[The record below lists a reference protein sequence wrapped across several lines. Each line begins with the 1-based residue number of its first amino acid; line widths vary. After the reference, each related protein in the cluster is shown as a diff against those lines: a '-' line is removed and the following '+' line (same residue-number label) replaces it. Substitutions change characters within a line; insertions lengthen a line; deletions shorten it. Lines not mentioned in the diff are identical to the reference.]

1 VVNRTAKCRSN
12 EVESGEENTD
22 LHDDAKRMG
31 GCIHDDA
38 KLMGEW
44 ESGEENIAV
53 HHQMVLIKL
62 YRAPRADKL

>member
-1 VVNRTAKCRSN
+1 VKRTPTYMTIQN
-12 EVESGEENTD
+12 EWESAYMTMQN
-22 LHDDAKRMG
+22 
-31 GCIHDDA
+31 
-38 KLMGEW
+38 EW